1 MVRLFTALAA
11 RLCLVYVPDDCHASH
26 ESVIFHPC
34 RDAAE
39 MSGHVNGYVPCS
51 LMMSLLC
58 ALIERRPNGKPDRR
72 TIIGRDMR
80 IVDLRS
86 DTKTL
91 PSPEMRVAIAEAELG
106 DADEGEDPTV
116 NRLEALA
123 AERLGKE
130 DAVLVTSGTQ
140 GNMVAI
146 LSQCARGDSVIVGRN
161 THINL
166 GEAGGLS
173 ALAGVTMHALD
184 NTPDGGLDPDEIR
197 IAINHDS
204 RDWPKTGM
212 VSLENTQNLL
222 GGLVLDKSDIESVA
236 DIAHEH
242 DLPFHI
248 DGARLFNAAVNLKM
262 PVSDLVDAADTVT
275 FCLSKGLGAPV
286 GSVLCGSR
294 ETIEEARRWV
304 KYLGGSMRQAG
315 IIAAAGV
322 YALNNMVERLAE
334 DHDNAPAPGQ
344 GLAAIPGL
352 EIDPERVQTNILFCQ
367 VNQAP
372 LCRTRRAHRGRGH
385 KILRHRPRIGLALRD
400 RLRHNRLR
408 HRPRPRRH
416 RLRRPRL
423 PAPFQRRGA
432 PGATPI
438 QQAALRIVV
447 TFLMG
452 PLSSQLKSSL
462 LQEYARANLSYGQPL
477 WLPVPGAQSLP
488 RTAIR
493 GRYP

>member
-1 MVRLFTALAA
+1 
-11 RLCLVYVPDDCHASH
+11 
-26 ESVIFHPC
+26 
-34 RDAAE
+34 
-39 MSGHVNGYVPCS
+39 
-51 LMMSLLC
+51 
-58 ALIERRPNGKPDRR
+58 
-72 TIIGRDMR
+72 MR

-116 NRLEALA
+116 NRLEAMA
-123 AERLGKE
+123 ADRLGKE

-173 ALAGVTMHALD
+173 ALAGVTMHALE
-184 NTPDGGLDPDEIR
+184 NTPDGGLDPDEVR
-197 IAINHDS
+197 SAINHDS

-222 GGLVLDKSDIESVA
+222 GGLVLDKDDIQQVA
-236 DIAHEH
+236 DVAHEH
-242 DLPFHI
+242 DLPFHV
-248 DGARLFNAAVNLKM
+248 DGARLFNAAVSLKT
-262 PVSDLVDAADTVT
+262 PVSDLMEAADTVT

-322 YALNNMVERLAE
+322 YALENMVERLAE
-334 DHDNAPAPGQ
+334 DHDNARRLAK
-344 GLAAIPGL
+344 GLASIPCL
-352 EIDPERVQTNILFCQ
+352 EIDPERVQTNILFCHVDQ
-367 VNQAP
+367 SHSAALAALIEAEGVKFYDIGPELGWRFVTGYGITASDIDHALDVIDSVVRDYRRRSNGHSPQAGP
-372 LCRTRRAHRGRGH
+372 TSTRR
-385 KILRHRPRIGLALRD
+385 L
-400 RLRHNRLR
+400 
-408 HRPRPRRH
+408 
-416 RLRRPRL
+416 
-423 PAPFQRRGA
+423 
-432 PGATPI
+432 
-438 QQAALRIVV
+438 
-447 TFLMG
+447 
-452 PLSSQLKSSL
+452 
-462 LQEYARANLSYGQPL
+462 
-477 WLPVPGAQSLP
+477 
-488 RTAIR
+488 
-493 GRYP
+493 

>member
-1 MVRLFTALAA
+1 M
-11 RLCLVYVPDDCHASH
+11 YVPDDCHASH

-34 RDAAE
+34 RDAAG
-39 MSGHVNGYVPCS
+39 MSGHVNGYVPCG

-58 ALIERRPNGKPDRR
+58 ALIERRPNGNSDPR

-91 PSPEMRVAIAEAELG
+91 PSMEMRVAIAEAELG

-116 NRLEALA
+116 NRLEAMA

-146 LSQCARGDSVIVGRN
+146 LSQCSRGDSVIVGRN

-173 ALAGVTMHALD
+173 ALAGVTMHALE
-184 NTPDGGLDPDEIR
+184 NTPDGSLDPDEVR
-197 IAINHDS
+197 GAINHDS

-222 GGLVLDKSDIESVA
+222 GGLVLDKADIERVA
-236 DIAHEH
+236 DVAHEH
-242 DLPFHI
+242 NLPFHI
-248 DGARLFNAAVNLKM
+248 DGARLFNAAVSLKI

-322 YALNNMVERLAE
+322 YALENMVERLAE
-334 DHDNAPAPGQ
+334 DHDNAQQLAKGLTSMPGF
-344 GLAAIPGL
+344 
-352 EIDPERVQTNILFCQ
+352 EIDPERVRTNILFCHVEQAHTTELASLIEAKGVKFYDLGPELGWRFVTGYGVTASDIDHALDMIDSVVRDYRRRSNGHTPQ
-367 VNQAP
+367 V
-372 LCRTRRAHRGRGH
+372 
-385 KILRHRPRIGLALRD
+385 RPTSNW
-400 RLRHNRLR
+400 RL
-408 HRPRPRRH
+408 
-416 RLRRPRL
+416 
-423 PAPFQRRGA
+423 
-432 PGATPI
+432 
-438 QQAALRIVV
+438 
-447 TFLMG
+447 
-452 PLSSQLKSSL
+452 
-462 LQEYARANLSYGQPL
+462 
-477 WLPVPGAQSLP
+477 
-488 RTAIR
+488 
-493 GRYP
+493 

>member
-1 MVRLFTALAA
+1 M
-11 RLCLVYVPDDCHASH
+11 
-26 ESVIFHPC
+26 
-34 RDAAE
+34 
-39 MSGHVNGYVPCS
+39 
-51 LMMSLLC
+51 
-58 ALIERRPNGKPDRR
+58 R
-72 TIIGRDMR
+72 T
-80 IVDLRS
+80 VDLRS

-146 LSQCARGDSVIVGRN
+146 LSQCERGDSVIVGRN

-173 ALAGVTMHALD
+173 DLAGVTMHALE
-184 NTPDGGLDPDEIR
+184 NTPDGSLQPDEVR
-197 IAINHDS
+197 GAINHDS
-204 RDWPKTGM
+204 RDFAKTGM

-222 GGLVLDKSDIESVA
+222 GGLVLDREGVERIA

-248 DGARLFNAAVNLKM
+248 DGARLFNAAVSLTV
-262 PVSDLVDAADTVT
+262 PVSDLVEAADTVT

-286 GSVLCGSR
+286 GSVLCGTR
-294 ETIEEARRWV
+294 ETIEEARRWI

-322 YALNNMVERLAE
+322 YALKNMVDRLAE
-334 DHDNAPAPGQ
+334 DHDNAQRLAK

-352 EIDPERVQTNILFCQ
+352 EIDPERVQSNILFCHVDQDHSAELASLIDAEGIKFYDIGPELGWRFVTAYGITASDIDHALDVIDSVVRDYHRRSNGHIPQ
-367 VNQAP
+367 VRPTSN
-372 LCRTRRAHRGRGH
+372 RR
-385 KILRHRPRIGLALRD
+385 L
-400 RLRHNRLR
+400 
-408 HRPRPRRH
+408 
-416 RLRRPRL
+416 
-423 PAPFQRRGA
+423 
-432 PGATPI
+432 
-438 QQAALRIVV
+438 
-447 TFLMG
+447 
-452 PLSSQLKSSL
+452 
-462 LQEYARANLSYGQPL
+462 
-477 WLPVPGAQSLP
+477 
-488 RTAIR
+488 
-493 GRYP
+493 

>member
-1 MVRLFTALAA
+1 M
-11 RLCLVYVPDDCHASH
+11 
-26 ESVIFHPC
+26 
-34 RDAAE
+34 
-39 MSGHVNGYVPCS
+39 
-51 LMMSLLC
+51 
-58 ALIERRPNGKPDRR
+58 K
-72 TIIGRDMR
+72 

-91 PSPEMRVAIAEAELG
+91 PSAEMRVAIAESELG

-116 NRLEALA
+116 NRLEAMA

-146 LSQCARGDSVIVGRN
+146 LSQCVRGDSVIVGRN

-173 ALAGVTMHALD
+173 ALAGVTMHPLE
-184 NTPDGGLDPDEIR
+184 NTPDGGLDPEEVR
-197 IAINHDS
+197 ASINHDS
-204 RDWPKTGM
+204 RDYAKTGM

-222 GGLVLDKSDIESVA
+222 GGLVLDREDIERIA

-248 DGARLFNAAVNLKM
+248 DGARLFNAAVSLGVS
-262 PVSDLVDAADTVT
+262 VSDLVEAAETVT

-322 YALNNMVERLAE
+322 YALENMVERLAE
-334 DHDNAPAPGQ
+334 DHDNAQRLAK

-352 EIDPERVQTNILFCQ
+352 KIDPERVQSNILFCHVDQAHSAELASLIDAEGIKFYDIGPELGWRFVTAYGVTSSDIDHALDVIDSVVRDYHRRSNGHSPQ
-367 VNQAP
+367 VRPTSN
-372 LCRTRRAHRGRGH
+372 RR
-385 KILRHRPRIGLALRD
+385 L
-400 RLRHNRLR
+400 
-408 HRPRPRRH
+408 
-416 RLRRPRL
+416 
-423 PAPFQRRGA
+423 
-432 PGATPI
+432 
-438 QQAALRIVV
+438 
-447 TFLMG
+447 
-452 PLSSQLKSSL
+452 
-462 LQEYARANLSYGQPL
+462 
-477 WLPVPGAQSLP
+477 
-488 RTAIR
+488 
-493 GRYP
+493 